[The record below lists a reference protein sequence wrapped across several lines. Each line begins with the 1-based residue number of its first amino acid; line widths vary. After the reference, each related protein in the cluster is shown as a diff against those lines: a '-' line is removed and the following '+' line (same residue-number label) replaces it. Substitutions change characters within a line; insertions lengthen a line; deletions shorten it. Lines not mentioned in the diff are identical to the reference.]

1 MDYAP
6 TNIAPKGK
14 KQGDYYTNT
23 LGVYDYWAIE
33 YAYKPLSGGTD
44 GEVEKLRE
52 IAKLAPTSGNDYA
65 TDEDMMASSDPLVN
79 VWDLGADPLL
89 FAKERVQIAKELVQ
103 GLAEK
108 TIEPGEGYQRVRT
121 AFSVILN
128 QYGNAGALASNF
140 VGGEYMHRDH
150 RGDPGARD
158 PFIPVSGAKQRDALK
173 FVQEN
178 ILSDTAFSFPPE
190 LLRKLAADRW
200 MHWGN
205 DRVMSSVDFP
215 LYQKVLSI
223 QSVAINQFLNNATLS
238 RIQNNIPKAA
248 ANDKPLA
255 MSEVFRSLTDG
266 IWLDVANAPKQA
278 KKDVNLSIIRRNLQR
293 KYMQSLSDL
302 VLNPVGISD
311 GKSLARMHL
320 KEIQKNIVVVL
331 ADKTLIIEDAS
342 RAHLD
347 ECQERIQKVLTASIQ
362 SRE

>member
-1 MDYAP
+1 
-6 TNIAPKGK
+6 
-14 KQGDYYTNT
+14 
-23 LGVYDYWAIE
+23 
-33 YAYKPLSGGTD
+33 
-44 GEVEKLRE
+44 
-52 IAKLAPTSGNDYA
+52 
-65 TDEDMMASSDPLVN
+65 
-79 VWDLGADPLL
+79 
-89 FAKERVQIAKELVQ
+89 
-103 GLAEK
+103 
-108 TIEPGEGYQRVRT
+108 
-121 AFSVILN
+121 
-128 QYGNAGALASNF
+128 
-140 VGGEYMHRDH
+140 MHRDH

-223 QSVAINQFLNNATLS
+223 QSVAINQFLNNSTLS

-266 IWLDVANAPKQA
+266 IWIDVANAPKQA

-293 KYMQSLSDL
+293 KYVQSLSDL
-302 VLNPVGISD
+302 VLNAGGISD